1 MRNTFLRMNIKTLS
15 KYAIGAGAVG
25 AILGGGILGSL
36 HLAAAMTTQAAPPA
50 GSPEAKEQAHAILQ
64 NKCAACHGASTDTFN
79 PLLNVMSLGMMQRDV
94 EAGQRGFTLSPDA
107 AVRSASVDLLK
118 MDQVLARR
126 HMPPLAYRIMHPG
139 TGLTEQDVTL
149 LRELYGKEAADAARY
164 GIITPAP
171 APATPQEA
179 AKIRLGKLLYN
190 DPRLSTTNTVSC
202 ASCHDLTKGGTD
214 NLAKSEGVP
223 GADGKPQLGGVNA
236 PTVYNTES
244 NIRQFW
250 DGRAADL
257 KEQAGGPP
265 LNPVEMGY
273 AHPED
278 WHKIAGKLAQ
288 SSELRVLFAA
298 AFGDQGITADTIT
311 EAIAAY
317 EKTLRT
323 PDSAF
328 DLYQKGDKTVLD
340 AAATAGKAAFEQQ
353 GCATCHSGP
362 TLGGQS
368 FEYIN
373 TYEDLRALATPS
385 NYTEGAYGLAD
396 FTKKDAH
403 KDMFRVPLLRNV
415 ALTAPYFHTGSVG
428 KLEDAV
434 RIMIKTQGKE
444 SATDADINNITAF
457 LKAQTGKL
465 NGKAVDTLSPED
477 VKP

>member
-1 MRNTFLRMNIKTLS
+1 MNIRTLS
-15 KYAIGAGAVG
+15 KYAIGAGAACVVLAGG
-25 AILGGGILGSL
+25 ALGLMHLSAAFTTYAASPLG
-36 HLAAAMTTQAAPPA
+36 T
-50 GSPEAKEQAHAILQ
+50 PEAKQQARDILQ
-64 NKCAACHGASTDTFN
+64 HKCAACHGDNTDTYN
-79 PLLNVMSLGMMQRDV
+79 PLLNLLSLGLLQRDV
-94 EAGQRGFTLSPDA
+94 EGGQRSFTLTPNASLRA
-107 AVRSASVDLLK
+107 SSVDLLK
-118 MDQVLARR
+118 MDQVLTRR
-126 HMPPLAYRIMHPG
+126 HMPPIAYRAMHPG
-139 TGLTEQDVTL
+139 TGLTDQDVYL
-149 LRELYGKEAADAARY
+149 LRELYSTEAATAARY
-164 GIITPAP
+164 GIITPA
-171 APATPQEA
+171 ATPADAREA
-179 AKIRLGKLLYN
+179 ARIQLGKLLYN
-190 DPRLSTTNTVSC
+190 DPRLSTTNEISC

-236 PTVYNTES
+236 PTVFNAET

-278 WHKIAGKLAQ
+278 WNKIAAKLAQ
-288 SSELRVLFAA
+288 SPELTVLFAA
-298 AFGDQGITADTIT
+298 AFGDRGITADTIT

-328 DLYQKGDKTVLD
+328 DLYQKGDKTAMSTEAV
-340 AAATAGKAAFEQQ
+340 AGMQAFEKQ

-362 TLGGQS
+362 TMGGRS

-373 TYEDLRALATPS
+373 THADLRALAAPS
-385 NYTEGAYGLAD
+385 DYAEAAFGLAD
-396 FTKKDAH
+396 FSKKQQH
-403 KDMFRVPLLRNV
+403 KDMFRVPILRNV
-415 ALTAPYFHTGSVG
+415 ALTAPYCHTGSVE

-434 RIMIKTQGKE
+434 RIMIQTQGKE
-444 SATDADINNITAF
+444 PATDADIRNISAF

-465 NGKAVDTLSPED
+465 NGKSLDALSPED
-477 VKP
+477 VK

>member
-1 MRNTFLRMNIKTLS
+1 MNIKTLS
-15 KYAIGAGAVG
+15 KYAIGAGAIG
-25 AILGGGILGSL
+25 AILGGGTLGLL
-36 HLAAAMTTQAAPPA
+36 HLAAAITTQAAPPA
-50 GSPEAKEQAHAILQ
+50 GTPEAKAQAEASMQ
-64 NKCAACHGASTDTFN
+64 AKCAACHGAATDTYN
-79 PLLNVMSLGMMQRDV
+79 PLLNILSFGMMQRDV
-94 EAGQRGFTLSPDA
+94 EAGQRSFCIVPDA
-107 AVRSASVDLLK
+107 SVRASAVDLLK
-118 MDQVLARR
+118 MDQVLIRR
-126 HMPPLAYRIMHPG
+126 HMPPLAYRVMHPG
-139 TGLTEQDVTL
+139 TGLTEQDVATL
-149 LRELYGKEAADAARY
+149 RSLYSTEAADAARY
-164 GIITPAP
+164 GIISPAP
-171 APATPQEA
+171 EPADAQEA
-179 AKIRLGKLLYN
+179 AKIQLGKLLYN
-190 DPRLSTTNTVSC
+190 DARLSTTNAVAC

-236 PTVYNTES
+236 PTVYNTET

-278 WHKIAGKLAQ
+278 WNKIAAKLAQ
-288 SSELRVLFAA
+288 SPELTVIFAA
-298 AFGDQGITADTIT
+298 AFGDKGITADTIT

-328 DLYQKGDKTVLD
+328 DRYQQGDK
-340 AAATAGKAAFEQQ
+340 AALSEAAIAGKAAFEQQ

-362 TLGGQS
+362 TMGGQS

-373 TYEDLRALATPS
+373 TYANLRDLATPP

-396 FTKKDAH
+396 FTKKEAH

-415 ALTAPYFHTGSVG
+415 ALTAPYFHTGSVN

-434 RIMIKTQGKE
+434 RIMIQTQGKE
-444 SATDADINNITAF
+444 APTDEAVQNITAF
-457 LKAQTGKL
+457 LQAQTGKL
-465 NGKAVDTLSPED
+465 NGKSLDALTPED